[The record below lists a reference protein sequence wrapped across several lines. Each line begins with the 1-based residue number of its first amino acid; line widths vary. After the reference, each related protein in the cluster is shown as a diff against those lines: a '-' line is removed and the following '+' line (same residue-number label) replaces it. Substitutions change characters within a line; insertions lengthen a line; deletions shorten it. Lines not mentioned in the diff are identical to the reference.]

1 MTTES
6 QLPKWVN
13 KAILDVITDSQI
25 HNITGGIDD
34 LVLIKG
40 TILEEDIPYLL
51 QLLSLDRELRKN
63 YRPIPPIDVH
73 IDWWNPYQNA
83 EFYGLADLS
92 MGYAKELVL
101 EIASDGYVVYLRIYQ
116 I

>member
-1 MTTES
+1 MTTEY
-6 QLPKWVN
+6 QFPKWVN
-13 KAILDVITDSQI
+13 EAILDVILDAQI
-25 HNITGGIDD
+25 HSVTGGIDD

-40 TILEEDIPYLL
+40 IILEDDIPHLL

-63 YRPIPPIDVH
+63 YRPIPPIDIQ
-73 IDWWNPYQNA
+73 IDWWNPYQNV

-101 EIASDGYVVYLRIYQ
+101 ETASSGYVVYLRIYQ